1 MKQSTRDFD
10 GSPLTGVDSYRIY
23 RSESFAGPFELIA
36 TTTTTSFTDSG
47 LLSRTIYYYQFES
60 LDAEGNVSPR
70 SITVALTTGGVDMP
84 KNVRLAASTP
94 ASPAQPPV
102 VTIRWDAAAGALLYY
117 EVQRTTVPNSIRD
130 ADYTNVLPNTLST
143 SRDDNGVVRG
153 TTYYYRVRSRD
164 VDNRVSDWTQPLS
177 VDVRN

>member
-1 MKQSTRDFD
+1 MAATM
-10 GSPLTGVDSYRIY
+10 TARIV
-23 RSESFAGPFELIA
+23 
-36 TTTTTSFTDSG
+36 
-47 LLSRTIYYYQFES
+47 LL
-60 LDAEGNVSPR
+60 
-70 SITVALTTGGVDMP
+70 
-84 KNVRLAASTP
+84 
-94 ASPAQPPV
+94 ASPA
-102 VTIRWDAAAGALLYY
+102 DA
-117 EVQRTTVPNSIRD
+117 VPNSIRD